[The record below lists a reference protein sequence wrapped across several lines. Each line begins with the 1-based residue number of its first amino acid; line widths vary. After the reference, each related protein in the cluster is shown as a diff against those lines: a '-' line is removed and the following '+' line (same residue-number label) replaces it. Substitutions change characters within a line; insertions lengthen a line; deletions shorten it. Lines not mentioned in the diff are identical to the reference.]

1 MLDAH
6 ASPDRLKELASL
18 LALALVRLEIRKS
31 SGKAARLGESSLHIL
46 PDQSGCCAP
55 EKYGEIA

>member
-6 ASPDRLKELASL
+6 ASDSLEELANL
-18 LALALVRLEIRKS
+18 LALVLLRLEIRKS
-31 SGKAARLGESSLHIL
+31 SGKAARLRESSLHIL

-55 EKYGEIA
+55 EEYGEIA